1 MMNQRGKGLVLTVL
15 LLNVSMTFSPPSLD
29 ANAISTMMNGCVLT
43 ISQPTISPPTGVIA
57 LSISAA
63 VVPGAKFCAMTA
75 KGPASPRIV
84 MPASRVWFW
93 FWFWALPPFFT
104 MLTWRLT
111 ESSVSMRS
119 KAAVSRA
126 TFFLAAAFLAAAAP
140 GRVTRELRGALVEEL
155 TELCRS

>member
-1 MMNQRGKGLVLTVL
+1 
-15 LLNVSMTFSPPSLD
+15 MTFSPPSLD
-29 ANAISTMMNGCVLT
+29 ANAISTTMNGCVLT
-43 ISQPTISPPTGVIA
+43 ISQLTISPPTGVIA

-93 FWFWALPPFFT
+93 FWFWFWALPPFFT

-126 TFFLAAAFLAAAAP
+126 TFFLAAAFLAAAPP
-140 GRVTRELRGALVEEL
+140 GRVIRELRGALAGELLLLGRL

>member
-1 MMNQRGKGLVLTVL
+1 MI
-15 LLNVSMTFSPPSLD
+15 FSPPSLE
-29 ANAISTMMNGCVLT
+29 ANAISTTMNGCVLT
-43 ISQPTISPPTGVIA
+43 ISQLTISPPTGVIA

-63 VVPGAKFCAMTA
+63 VVPGAKFCAMMA
-75 KGPASPRIV
+75 KGPASPLIV

-93 FWFWALPPFFT
+93 FWFWGLPPFFT

-126 TFFLAAAFLAAAAP
+126 TFFLAAAFLAAAPP
-140 GRVTRELRGALVEEL
+140 GRVIRELRDALAGELLLLLLLGRL